1 MSEEIK
7 LPGTNVLTHAFKL
20 SIKDDRPI
28 MTDYWIESL
37 NKSCFIGVR
46 ENGEKLLVKDEDQ
59 YTSPI
64 GQIFKVSDEYIILT
78 ANSLYIVHAEISSRK
93 IE

>member
-1 MSEEIK
+1 MK
-7 LPGTNVLTHAFKL
+7 LPGSNVLSHAFKL

-28 MTDYWIESL
+28 MTDYWEESL

-78 ANSLYIVHAEISSRK
+78 ANSIYIVSAEIGSRK

>member
-1 MSEEIK
+1 MKIPSS
-7 LPGTNVLTHAFKL
+7 NVLSHAFKL
-20 SIKDDRPI
+20 SVKDDRPI
-28 MTDYWIESL
+28 MSDYWEESL

-64 GQIFKVSDEYIILT
+64 GQIFKVSNEYIILT
-78 ANSLYIVHAEISSRK
+78 ANSIYIVSAEIGSRK

>member
-1 MSEEIK
+1 MK
-7 LPGTNVLTHAFKL
+7 LPGSNVLSHAFKL

-28 MTDYWIESL
+28 MTDYWEASL

-46 ENGEKLLVKDEDQ
+46 DSGEKLLVKDEDQ

-78 ANSLYIVHAEISSRK
+78 ANSIYIVNAEIGSRK

>member
-1 MSEEIK
+1 MK
-7 LPGTNVLTHAFKL
+7 LPGSNVLSHAFKL
-20 SIKDDRPI
+20 SVKDDRPI
-28 MTDYWIESL
+28 MTDYWESSL

-46 ENGEKLLVKDEDQ
+46 DSGEKLLVKDEDQ

-78 ANSLYIVHAEISSRK
+78 ANSIYIVNAEIGSRK

>member
-1 MSEEIK
+1 MSEDIK
-7 LPGTNVLTHAFKL
+7 LPGHNVLNHVFKL

-28 MTDYWIESL
+28 MTDYWQESL
-37 NKSCFIGVR
+37 NKNCFIGVR
-46 ENGEKLLVKDEDQ
+46 ESGEKLLVKDEEQ

-64 GQIFKVSDEYIILT
+64 GQIYKVSDEYIILT
-78 ANSLYIVHAEISSRK
+78 ANSIYIVSADIGSRK